1 MATRKKGLK
10 TKAPAVDPRKLD
22 QWKKKGQSLAKA
34 KNANQWA
41 IADWMCKGE
50 DEFKKKK
57 PYQVAATATGMTIG
71 TLRQFAYTARH
82 VLTRVNGLFFGHHR
96 LVAEYTAEE
105 QKRFLKHAKDNK
117 ESVASFAAFLKA
129 RKKDIARQDEKLSHA
144 DVVAKKVREGCDTF
158 LRNYHFDTLLDEPP
172 SPAARTKLLERLRK
186 AVAELN
192 SKVEQMVTAWREHDE
207 ADEAFHRETASEND
221 KGIGVGAGK

>member
-22 QWKKKGQSLAKA
+22 QWKKNGQLLAKA

-96 LVAEYTAEE
+96 LVAEYTPE
-105 QKRFLKHAKDNK
+105 QQARFLKHAKDNG
-117 ESVASFAAFLKA
+117 ESVASFAAYLKTL
-129 RKKDIARQDEKLSHA
+129 KQDAEPETWSPA
-144 DVVAKKVREGCDTF
+144 DVAASKVIEACDSF
-158 LRNYHFDTLLDEPP
+158 LRSFRNDDFDTLLDERP
-172 SPAARTKLLERLRK
+172 SQSARTKVLDRLK
-186 AVAELN
+186 DVIVELN
-192 SKVEQMVTAWREHDE
+192 NKMEELE
-207 ADEAFHRETASEND
+207 AEWCVKARSA
-221 KGIGVGAGK
+221 GAGK